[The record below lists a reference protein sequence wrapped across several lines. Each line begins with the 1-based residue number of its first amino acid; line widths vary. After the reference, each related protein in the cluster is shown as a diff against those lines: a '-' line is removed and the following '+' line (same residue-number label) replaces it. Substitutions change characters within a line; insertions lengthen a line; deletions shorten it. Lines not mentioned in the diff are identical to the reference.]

1 MRIPI
6 EKVCGSML
14 PMVEVDPRDHS
25 KLFDVA
31 VDCVS
36 DVTGISRVKI
46 LGTERR
52 DEVIFARFSAYKI
65 VHDEVC
71 AYNPPT
77 YSWIASKF
85 TGRGKKGVD
94 GGKHH
99 GSVMHGIESLCN
111 RIRMNIKEFKLY
123 SLILAEFEKRR
134 ASFVGVK
141 LSNPYNIEKTSLRL
155 AASRCAEAIKNNEA
169 YLVDIMERLAELDRE
184 EKGGTDDSLV
194 QDKLASN
201 G

>member
-6 EKVCGSML
+6 ERVCGSML
-14 PMVEVDPRDHS
+14 PMVEVDHRDHS

-36 DVTGISRVKI
+36 DVTGISRVDI
-46 LGTERR
+46 LGTGRK
-52 DEVIFARFSAYKI
+52 DNVIFARFSTYKI

-71 AYNPPT
+71 AYNPPS

-85 TGRGKKGVD
+85 SGTGKNGVD

-99 GSVMHGIESLCN
+99 GSVMHGIEALCN
-111 RIRMNIKEFKLY
+111 RIRMDVKEFKLY
-123 SLILAEFEKRR
+123 SAILGEFEKRR
-134 ASFVGVK
+134 ASFVGTEVTDC
-141 LSNPYNIEKTSLRL
+141 NNIERTALRL

-169 YLVDIMERLAELDRE
+169 YLKDIMVRLAELDAE
-184 EKGGTDDSLV
+184 EEGGTDESLV